1 MSDDTTTLDD
11 YISDE
16 EIKKY
21 NEKIQRFSRRNL
33 IGMPSKISRS
43 DIEKMDSD
51 EIAQLKEDI
60 EDFMRKDATRVDKIS
75 GATKYFKRYYE
86 KRYEA
91 LEKKKAE
98 LREELG
104 GSTEKGT
111 MGAINKLNLA
121 PRKNRFD
128 TMTPQ
133 QQIKSLRG
141 IESQLKKDPEEYKQ
155 NYIDSLKTQFGE
167 GSLEYNLIKEVVD
180 KIDGKTLYLLHGE
193 NSDLQIDFIYSKG
206 EKLESKAQV
215 ILDAFKEEGFIT
227 EDIDII
233 DELSARLED
242 IWDI

>member
-1 MSDDTTTLDD
+1 MSDNIIIT
-11 YISDE
+11 DE
-16 EIKKY
+16 ELKKY
-21 NEKIQRFSRRNL
+21 NDKIQRFSKRNL
-33 IGMPSKISRS
+33 EGLPTKLSRS
-43 DIEKMDSD
+43 DIDKMDES
-51 EIAQLKEDI
+51 ERAELKEDI
-60 EDFMRKDATRVDKIS
+60 SDFLKRDSTRIDKVS

-86 KRYEA
+86 RHYEA

-128 TMTPQ
+128 TMTQ
-133 QQIKSLRG
+133 QQRIKSLRG
-141 IESQLKKDPEEYKQ
+141 IENQLKKDPEEYKQ

-180 KIDGKTLYLLHGE
+180 KIDGKTLYLLHAE

-206 EKLESKAQV
+206 ETAESKAQV
-215 ILDAFKEEGFIT
+215 ILNAFKEEGFIT
-227 EDIDII
+227 DDLDTI
-233 DELSARLED
+233 DELTRRLED
-242 IWDI
+242 MWDI